1 MFNLYYNAFNKELMN
16 IILLG
21 YMGVGK
27 SLIGQHL
34 SNILNQEFIDLDKYI
49 ETKKSKSIHDIFKD
63 SGDIYF
69 RKIESQLLHDCLL
82 NNTNIILSVGGGTPC
97 YNNNI
102 SLINSHNNISFYLK
116 NRNVELAKRLFQI
129 KESRPL
135 ISNIESEEKMF
146 EFVSKHLFEREVF
159 YNQASIKIDCYGN
172 DVNTICKE
180 IISVLN

>member
-34 SNILNQEFIDLDKYI
+34 SNILNKKFIDLDEYI
-49 ETKKSKSIHDIFKD
+49 ETKKSKSIHDIFRD
-63 SGDIYF
+63 YGDIYF
-69 RKIESQLLHDCLL
+69 RKIESQLLNDCLL
-82 NNTNIILSVGGGTPC
+82 NNSNIILSVGGGTPC
-97 YNNNI
+97 YNNNM
-102 SLINSHNNISFYLK
+102 SLINSNNNISIFLK

-129 KESRPL
+129 KECRPL
-135 ISNIESEEKMF
+135 ISNIESEEKMI

-159 YNQASIKIDCYGN
+159 YNLATIKIDCHGN
-172 DVNTICKE
+172 DINTICNE

>member
-34 SNILNQEFIDLDKYI
+34 SDKLNQKFIDLDKYI
-49 ETKKSKSIHDIFKD
+49 ETEQNKSIRNIFTD

-69 RKIESQLLHDCLL
+69 RKIESQSLKDCLL
-82 NNTNIILSVGGGTPC
+82 NNSNIILSVGGGTPC

-102 SLINSHNNISFYLK
+102 SLINSNNNISVYLK
-116 NRNVELAKRLFQI
+116 NTNVELAKRLFQI
-129 KESRPL
+129 KECRPL
-135 ISNIESEEKMF
+135 ISNIESEEKMI
-146 EFVSKHLFEREVF
+146 EFVSKHLFEREIF
-159 YNQASIKIDCYGN
+159 YKQAAIKIDCHGN
-172 DVNTICKE
+172 DVNTICKK